1 MQNTLTQSKSSRS
14 TVGVAAL
21 VAVIGVVLSTFT
33 GAYIAGMFGLSTS
46 AASQIVN
53 AVSVGGAALS
63 IAMAV
68 ASGGI
73 AGAAVATAKWAI
85 KKWGK
90 KVAIA

>member
-1 MQNTLTQSKSSRS
+1 MQNTLTQSRSSRGA
-14 TVGVAAL
+14 VGIAAL
-21 VAVIGVVLSTFT
+21 VAVVGVMLSTFT

-73 AGAAVATAKWAI
+73 AAAAVATAKWAI
-85 KKWGK
+85 KKWCK

>member
-1 MQNTLTQSKSSRS
+1 MQNTLTQSRSSRGA
-14 TVGVAAL
+14 VGIAAL
-21 VAVIGVVLSTFT
+21 VAVVGVMLSTFT
-33 GAYIAGMFGLSTS
+33 GAYIPGMF

-73 AGAAVATAKWAI
+73 AAAAVATAKWAI

>member
-1 MQNTLTQSKSSRS
+1 MQNTLTQSRSSRGA
-14 TVGVAAL
+14 VGIAAL
-21 VAVIGVVLSTFT
+21 VAVVGVMLSTFT
-33 GAYIAGMFGLSTS
+33 GAYI

-73 AGAAVATAKWAI
+73 AAAAVATAKWAI